1 MKGDPEER
9 ALAVGRYLAGSGA
22 TVRTA
27 AKVFG
32 VSKSTIWKDQ
42 MRLRR
47 LSPGLWGEVRK
58 VLLKNKAERHLRG
71 GEATRCKYLRQ
82 AGAPHPPAGPGDW
95 GG

>member
-9 ALAVGRYLAGSGA
+9 AMAVGRYLAGSGA

-47 LSPGLWGEVRK
+47 LSPGLWREVSK

-71 GEATRCKYLRQ
+71 GEATRCKYLHR
-82 AGAPHPPAGPGDW
+82 AARPPGARG
-95 GG
+95 